1 VQAPPASNL
10 EGTDRIWNHPTYH
23 RPSSSITI
31 HHHHMTAMMKYS
43 IWLFTRP
50 TSHAMSLP
58 FIAASSDGKDYLCHW
73 GVLVN
78 EMNGIDVEVV
88 MARVRKYGAN
98 DNTELGIMYELHRN
112 EENVNNLR
120 ITEKLGISSIK
131 KWPIFSIQF
140 VGETTITHDIIEK
153 IGVIYTLPC

>member
-1 VQAPPASNL
+1 
-10 EGTDRIWNHPTYH
+10 
-23 RPSSSITI
+23 
-31 HHHHMTAMMKYS
+31 
-43 IWLFTRP
+43 
-50 TSHAMSLP
+50 MSLP